1 MNVRRAATEAL
12 GTFFLVLVGTGT
24 IMADDHLNGAIGPV
38 GIALAFGLVVMG
50 MIHATGHLSGAH
62 LNPAVTIGL
71 WSTGR
76 FPAGSVIAY
85 LVAQLVG
92 AATASGLLAV
102 IRAQLSAAQLSG
114 PNAPSLSISQSG
126 PLSLGVTI
134 THVGPAL
141 GLLVEFVLTFALMF
155 VIMAMA
161 TDARAAGGFAPL
173 AIGATVAFD
182 ALLGGAL
189 TGASMNPARSF
200 GPALI
205 TGEWTHHWIYW
216 VAPIAGALAA
226 AQTYD
231 RLRGAIA
238 PKT

>member
-1 MNVRRAATEAL
+1 MNVRRAAAEAI

-24 IMADDHLNGAIGPV
+24 VMADDRLGGAIGPV

-50 MIHATGHLSGAH
+50 MIHATGPLSGAH

-76 FPAGSVIAY
+76 FPAGRVPAY
-85 LVAQLVG
+85 LSAQLVG
-92 AATASGLLAV
+92 AAMASAFLAV
-102 IRAQLSAAQLSG
+102 VRTELARANDLSG
-114 PNAPSLSISQSG
+114 AMSLPG
-126 PLSLGVTI
+126 PLSLGVTTSQI
-134 THVGPAL
+134 GTPL
-141 GLLVEFVLTFALMF
+141 GLLVEFMLTFALMF

-173 AIGATVAFD
+173 AIGVTVAFD
-182 ALLGGAL
+182 ALVGGSL

-205 TGEWTHHWIYW
+205 AGRWDHHWIYW
-216 VAPIAGALAA
+216 VGPVAGALVAA
-226 AQTYD
+226 HVHVW
-231 RLRGAIA
+231 LRGASA
-238 PKT
+238 PST

>member
-1 MNVRRAATEAL
+1 M

-24 IMADDHLNGAIGPV
+24 IMADDHLDGAIGPV

-50 MIHATGHLSGAH
+50 MIHATRHLSGAH

-76 FPAGSVIAY
+76 FPAGSVPAY
-85 LVAQLVG
+85 LSAQLTG
-92 AATASGLLAV
+92 AVAASACLAV
-102 IRAQLSAAQLSG
+102 LRAQLSGAQPAA
-114 PNAPSLSISQSG
+114 PNAPSSSIAPSL
-126 PLSLGVTI
+126 PLSLGVT
-134 THVGPAL
+134 TSHVGPAL

-155 VIMAMA
+155 VILAMA
-161 TDARAAGGFAPL
+161 TDARAPAGLAPL

-205 TGEWTHHWIYW
+205 TGEWAQHWIYW
-216 VAPIAGALAA
+216 VGPVAGALVAA
-226 AQTYD
+226 PVYD
-231 RLRGAIA
+231 WLRAVSNQPA
-238 PKT
+238 MPPPQP

>member
-1 MNVRRAATEAL
+1 MTIRRLAAETL

-24 IMADDHLNGAIGPV
+24 IMADDHLQGAIGPV

-50 MIHATGHLSGAH
+50 MIYATGHLSGAH

-76 FPAGSVIAY
+76 FPSGLVPTY
-85 LVAQLVG
+85 LLGQIVG
-92 AATASGLLAV
+92 ATTASACLALV
-102 IRAQLSAAQLSG
+102 RTRLTG
-114 PNAPSLSISQSG
+114 D
-126 PLSLGVTI
+126 LSLGVT
-134 THVGPAL
+134 TTQVGTVL
-141 GLLVEFVLTFALMF
+141 GLGVEFLLTFALMF

-161 TDARAAGGFAPL
+161 TDDRAPVGFAGL
-173 AIGATVAFD
+173 AIGVTVAFD
-182 ALLGGAL
+182 ALVGGSL

-205 TGEWTHHWIYW
+205 TQRWDHHWIYW

-226 AQTYD
+226 AHLYAWI
-231 RLRGAIA
+231 RGSA
-238 PKT
+238 